1 MGSEQTGD
9 IAKPHGGRW
18 FSLQVRVGWAWLGW
32 VSQAGPGFWG
42 VCFCYS
48 FTPPPICS
56 SYEMSCLCW
65 KEEDIWYRASHSQN
79 LTHLSVCRPWLRTWG
94 IRTRPNKSKTSW
106 TSWRSEQRPWTAS
119 GPRTYLLSGV
129 LQGLCLLGSCP
140 WSTVTR
146 HAAAL
151 YVLCSRGS
159 TYLGSGTMAPSL
171 LSQSTDSSLF
181 LTPQLHQ
188 PAEPGVEHCGVWE
201 GTCGEWDSLIWITEY
216 SFN

>member
-1 MGSEQTGD
+1 MQ
-9 IAKPHGGRW
+9 PHRGRW
-18 FSLQVRVGWAWLGW
+18 LSILHVRVGWALLGW

-48 FTPPPICS
+48 FTPPVICS
-56 SYEMSCLCW
+56 SCKIFSLCW
-65 KEEDIWYRASHSQN
+65 KEGDTWYRAGHSQN
-79 LTHLSVCRPWLRTWG
+79 LMHLSVYRPWLRTWG

-129 LQGLCLLGSCP
+129 LQNLFWLGSYP
-140 WSTVTR
+140 WSTVIR
-146 HAAAL
+146 RAVAL
-151 YVLCSRGS
+151 DVLCSSGS
-159 TYLGSGTMAPSL
+159 TYLGSGTRVPAL
-171 LSQSTDSSLF
+171 LSQPADSSLF

-201 GTCGEWDSLIWITEY
+201 GPCGEWDSLIWITKC
-216 SFN
+216 SFS